1 MSSAKR
7 SRMNKISSK
16 LRPEVT
22 SFCKNSSRS
31 STNHGNRI
39 GNYETSPY
47 LNPTAYSKKV

>member
-7 SRMNKISSK
+7 SRINKISSK

-22 SFCKNSSRS
+22 SFCKKKS
-31 STNHGNRI
+31 STNHGNSI